1 MRNKSATIIFEPSGR
16 VHLAHPPP
24 PHPPFVSFV
33 LPIKVFGFWLVCH
46 KQYGVP
52 MYAVRFTIVLAAAN
66 FVLAFLILKQTFKNQ
81 MKSQDGQLSCHV

>member
-1 MRNKSATIIFEPSGR
+1 MRNKSATIIFEPSR
-16 VHLAHPPP
+16 RAHLAH

-66 FVLAFLILKQTFKNQ
+66 FVLAILILKQTFINQ